1 MFLPQRALRFTS
13 TTTRA
18 TSTPCSPES
27 SKRANSSHMSRPE
40 TSAQLSALYQEMILD
55 HYRRP
60 RNKGT
65 LENADAS
72 VEMKNPLCGDE
83 IGLQVSFDG
92 DAVSDLRFSGRGCSI
107 SQASA
112 SMMTQLL
119 KGKTLAETDALKT
132 RFRDLMLGN
141 VSGADEDLGSSRSL
155 SGVARFPA
163 RVKCALLAWN
173 ALESALANRKV

>member
-1 MFLPQRALRFTS
+1 MLR
-13 TTTRA
+13 
-18 TSTPCSPES
+18 PD
-27 SKRANSSHMSRPE
+27 
-40 TSAQLSALYQEMILD
+40 SAQLSALYQEMILD

-83 IGLQVSFDG
+83 IGLQVAFDG
-92 DAVSDLRFSGRGCSI
+92 DQISDVRFSGRGCSI

-119 KGKTLAETDALKT
+119 KGKTRDEIESIRK
-132 RFRDLMLGN
+132 RFRELMLG
-141 VSGADEDLGSSRSL
+141 SGEATDELGPLRAL

-173 ALESALANRKV
+173 ALESALSAKP

>member
-1 MFLPQRALRFTS
+1 MP
-13 TTTRA
+13 
-18 TSTPCSPES
+18 
-27 SKRANSSHMSRPE
+27 RPE
-40 TSAQLSALYQEMILD
+40 TSAELSALYQELILD

-65 LENADAS
+65 LERADAS

-83 IGLQVSFDG
+83 IELQVAFDG
-92 DAVSDLRFSGRGCSI
+92 DGVRDLKFSGRGCSI

-112 SMMTQLL
+112 SMMTQLV
-119 KGKTLAETDALKT
+119 KGKTRSEIDSL
-132 RFRDLMLGN
+132 RRQFRELMIGTQSDDGKELGPLR
-141 VSGADEDLGSSRSL
+141 AL

-173 ALESALANRKV
+173 ALETALDGRPS

>member
-1 MFLPQRALRFTS
+1 MLMPA
-13 TTTRA
+13 
-18 TSTPCSPES
+18 
-27 SKRANSSHMSRPE
+27 SR
-40 TSAQLSALYQEMILD
+40 TSAEIAALYQEMILD

-60 RNKGT
+60 RNKGS

-83 IGLQVSFDG
+83 IALQVAFDG
-92 DAVSDLRFSGRGCSI
+92 DSVADVRFSGRGCSI

-119 KGKTLAETDALKT
+119 KGKKSEEIDEIRT
-132 RFRDLMLGN
+132 RFRDLMLGD
-141 VSGADEDLGSSRSL
+141 ATAAEDPKIGSLKAL

-173 ALESALANRKV
+173 ALESALASRRAG

>member
-1 MFLPQRALRFTS
+1 MSLPR
-13 TTTRA
+13 
-18 TSTPCSPES
+18 S
-27 SKRANSSHMSRPE
+27 SAE
-40 TSAQLSALYQEMILD
+40 IAALYQEMILD

-65 LENADAS
+65 LDKADAT

-83 IGLQVSFDG
+83 ISLQVSFEG
-92 DAVSDLRFSGRGCSI
+92 DSVCDLKFSGRGCSI

-112 SMMTQLL
+112 SMMTQLV
-119 KGKTLAETDALKT
+119 KGKSTEEIGAIRKQ
-132 RFRDLMLGN
+132 FRDLMLGN
-141 VSGADEDLGSSRSL
+141 APAADDAQLGSLRAL

-173 ALESALANRKV
+173 ALETALAERAS

>member
-1 MFLPQRALRFTS
+1 
-13 TTTRA
+13 
-18 TSTPCSPES
+18 
-27 SKRANSSHMSRPE
+27 MSRPE
-40 TSAQLSALYQEMILD
+40 SSAQIAALYQEMILD

-72 VEMKNPLCGDE
+72 AEMKNPLCGDE
-83 IGLQVSFDG
+83 IALQVAFNGDG
-92 DAVSDLRFSGRGCSI
+92 VSDLRFSGRGCAI

-112 SMMTQLL
+112 SMMTQLV
-119 KGKTLAETDALKT
+119 KGKSAEEIGALRN
-132 RFRDLMLGN
+132 RFRDLMLGDQSA
-141 VSGADEDLGSSRSL
+141 VGDEKLGSLRAL

-173 ALESALANRKV
+173 ALESALADRGA

>member
-1 MFLPQRALRFTS
+1 
-13 TTTRA
+13 
-18 TSTPCSPES
+18 
-27 SKRANSSHMSRPE
+27 MSRPE

-112 SMMTQLL
+112 SMMTQLV
-119 KGKTLAETDALKT
+119 KGKRKQEIDSI
-132 RFRDLMLGN
+132 RNQFRDLMLG
-141 VSGADEDLGSSRSL
+141 VSAGDHVSLGSLRAL

-173 ALESALANRKV
+173 ALETALAERPG